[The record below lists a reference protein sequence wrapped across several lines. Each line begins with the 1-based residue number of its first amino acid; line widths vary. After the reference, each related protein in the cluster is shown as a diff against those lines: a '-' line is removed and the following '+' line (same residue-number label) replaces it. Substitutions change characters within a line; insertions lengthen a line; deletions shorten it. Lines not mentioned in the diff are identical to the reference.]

1 MATVKLL
8 KIDNMISTKKIQ
20 SFLYFI
26 SFVLMLSCIDSRKNK
41 LGVESAMKTYDNLI
55 LKLDAD
61 SISKS
66 FTPDGNLGNIA
77 IGRDSIKK
85 FLLSIKNV
93 RVLSQSSRTSTID
106 VIGDSAIQKGT
117 YYQIALI
124 SEKDTVNVKGEFIAN
139 WQWITNKGWFIKRMI
154 TKPIK

>member
-1 MATVKLL
+1 
-8 KIDNMISTKKIQ
+8 MISTKKILR
-20 SFLYFI
+20 FLFFI
-26 SFVLMLSCIDSRKNK
+26 TFVLMLSCIDSRKNK
-41 LGVESAMKTYDNLI
+41 LGVESAMKRYDNLI

-66 FTPDGNLGNIA
+66 YTSDGNLGNIA

-93 RVLSQSSRTSTID
+93 RVLSQLSRTSTID
-106 VIGDSAIQKGT
+106 VIGDSAIQKGI
-117 YYQIALI
+117 YYQIALV
-124 SEKDTVNVKGEFIAN
+124 SEKDTVKIKGEFTAN
-139 WQWITNKGWFIKRMI
+139 WQWITDKGWFIKRMI